1 MKWSTSLSK
10 APDLGRAIEEV
21 VAPIEHDLAATPDLV
36 FVFASGHHRIAFD
49 RLPAMLGERLGDARL
64 VGCSASGVI
73 GGGGELEQ
81 RAGLAVTAASLPGVQ
96 IDAWR
101 LEADDLAP
109 GSEHHRRCAALA
121 QRCAGEPPQILIF
134 ADPFTFPT
142 ERLLRSF
149 GQAFEHS
156 VIAGGLASGGEA
168 PGECALFLD
177 QGMWYSGALV
187 VALSGNIE
195 MVTAVAQGCRPI
207 GEPMFVSACEGN
219 RLDGLDGRSPF
230 EVLNDLF
237 AAANDDDRRLMS
249 HSLFLGV
256 AMRPGESEYA
266 RGDYL
271 VRNVMG
277 GDPRSGALWV
287 GADLHERQVV
297 QFHLRDAR
305 TSAEDLGEVLG
316 GLGTQLEDTGA
327 PSGGLLFSCTGRG
340 EGLYGVNGHDSGQ
353 FIGRF
358 GNVPLGGFFCN
369 GEIGQVAGLPFVHG
383 YTSAFAVFRPRD

>member
-1 MKWSTSLSK
+1 MKWSSSLSE
-10 APDLGRAIEEV
+10 AADLGRAIDEV
-21 VAPIEHDLAATPDLV
+21 VVPIERELHADPDIV

-49 RLPAMLGERLGDARL
+49 RLPGLLGDRLGHATL

-73 GGGGELEQ
+73 GGSRELEH
-81 RAGLAVTAASLPGVQ
+81 RAGLAVTAATLPGVE

-121 QRCAGEPPQILIF
+121 QRCGDDPPQILIF

-156 VIAGGLASGGEA
+156 VIAGGLASGGDA

-195 MVTAVAQGCRPI
+195 MDTAVAQGCRPI
-207 GEPMFVSACEGN
+207 GEPMFVSSCDGN

-237 AAANDDDRRLMS
+237 AAASDDDRRLMS

-256 AMRPGESEYA
+256 AMRPGENEYA

-277 GDPRSGALWV
+277 GDPRSGALWI
-287 GADLHERQVV
+287 GAELHERQVV
-297 QFHLRDAR
+297 QFHLRDAQ

-316 GLGTQLEDTGA
+316 DLRERLDQQLA

-340 EGLYGVNGHDSGQ
+340 EGLYGVSGHDSGQ
-353 FIGRF
+353 FVGRF
-358 GNVPLGGFFCN
+358 GEVPLGGFFCN

-383 YTSAFAVFRPRD
+383 YTSAFAVFRPRR